1 MFVNTPVNHKIN
13 EGVCVCVSQPV
24 STFMPHPSL
33 ESCCLKKSLAANL
46 MAFSGVTSVKFTA
59 APERRRRTESQKVRE
74 RKKDEKQRRQ
84 RETGICIASL

>member
-1 MFVNTPVNHKIN
+1 M
-13 EGVCVCVSQPV
+13 CVSPPV

-59 APERRRRTESQKVRE
+59 APGRDKGPESKKEGDTKKEKRSERENVR
-74 RKKDEKQRRQ
+74 
-84 RETGICIASL
+84 